1 MYMCVSVCVRAR
13 TSVCMYVPV
22 STGALKR
29 PGKGIMSLEAKVSG
43 GYEPPNMGAGELNLG
58 P

>member
-1 MYMCVSVCVRAR
+1 MCECVCVRAH
-13 TSVCMYVPV
+13 TCVCMCVPV